1 MNEIGTLQY
10 PLGRF
15 CFDPKTSMELRE
27 QLVTEY
33 GLLPEKLEA
42 AVESLTDQ
50 QLDTPYRPG
59 GWTVRQVVHHLPES
73 HMNAYV
79 RLKLA
84 LTEENHKAVV
94 ADEAAWAERKDSRN
108 GHIALSLELF
118 RVLQQRW
125 VLALRA
131 FSEADFERTM
141 WHPAWGTVSLDYVVQ
156 NYAWHAR
163 HHIAQITRLRERMR
177 WT

>member
-1 MNEIGTLQY
+1 MSTLQY
-10 PLGRF
+10 PLGQFR
-15 CFDPKTSMELRE
+15 FDPQTCTE
-27 QLVTEY
+27 QRQRLIREY
-33 GLLPEKLEA
+33 GIFPEKLKA
-42 AVESLTDQ
+42 AVEGLTDE

-73 HMNAYV
+73 HMNGYV

-94 ADEAAWAERKDSRN
+94 ADEAAWAELNDSRN
-108 GHIALSLELF
+108 GPIALSLELF

-125 VLALRA
+125 VVALQTL
-131 FSEADFERTM
+131 SDPDFERTM

-156 NYAWHAR
+156 SYAWHAR
-163 HHIAQITRLRERMR
+163 HHIAHITGLRERMG
-177 WT
+177 WL